1 MTLGMT
7 FISPANVEL
16 PNQVDWRKMG
26 AVTPVKNQG
35 HCGSCWTFSATGNS
49 FFFLQVS
56 KFQFKSWFIKSEKPP
71 GTIKSI
77 LSSYIVMNF
86 SLFE

>member
-35 HCGSCWTFSATGNS
+35 QCGSCWTFSATGNLLFS
-49 FFFLQVS
+49 PVFF
-56 KFQFKSWFIKSEKPP
+56 
-71 GTIKSI
+71 
-77 LSSYIVMNF
+77 
-86 SLFE
+86 

>member
-49 FFFLQVS
+49 ILF
-56 KFQFKSWFIKSEKPP
+56 KFQYEF
-71 GTIKSI
+71 
-77 LSSYIVMNF
+77 
-86 SLFE
+86 

>member
-1 MTLGMT
+1 MYVQVKTMRRFGCMYIKHFIFYFKIGMT

-35 HCGSCWTFSATGNS
+35 QCGSCWTFSATGNS
-49 FFFLQVS
+49 IFFPVCF
-56 KFQFKSWFIKSEKPP
+56 
-71 GTIKSI
+71 
-77 LSSYIVMNF
+77 
-86 SLFE
+86 

>member
-1 MTLGMT
+1 MS

-49 FFFLQVS
+49 FFFPV
-56 KFQFKSWFIKSEKPP
+56 
-71 GTIKSI
+71 
-77 LSSYIVMNF
+77 
-86 SLFE
+86 FES

>member
-1 MTLGMT
+1 MT

-35 HCGSCWTFSATGNS
+35 HCGSCWTFSATGNQLL
-49 FFFLQVS
+49 FLNSNVNPDCS
-56 KFQFKSWFIKSEKPP
+56 
-71 GTIKSI
+71 
-77 LSSYIVMNF
+77 NF
-86 SLFE
+86 LELRNLQE

>member
-1 MTLGMT
+1 MS

-49 FFFLQVS
+49 FFSCMFLNTNLN
-56 KFQFKSWFIKSEKPP
+56 FIRPEKPP
-71 GTIKSI
+71 RMI
-77 LSSYIVMNF
+77 
-86 SLFE
+86 